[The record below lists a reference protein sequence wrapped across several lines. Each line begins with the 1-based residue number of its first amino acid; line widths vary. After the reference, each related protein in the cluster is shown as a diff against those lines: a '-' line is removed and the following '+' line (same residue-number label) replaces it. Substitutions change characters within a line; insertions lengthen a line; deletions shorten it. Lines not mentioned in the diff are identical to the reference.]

1 MDPGPGCY
9 TELCAP
15 SHARSVSSSRSPL
28 VKPSEELKTVYL
40 VRHAESME
48 NVRVHAL
55 DRAFGQLRTWKAPA
69 CDDVCSS
76 LRLLCFDVD
85 TPLSMRGERQLKD
98 VQAQLSDCSFLQKAD
113 PQLIVF
119 SPRRRAVR
127 TREVLFGSEVPS
139 KAMPQLVERTPMEGL
154 CPAQFQERVQGFKDW
169 LAKTPETRIVVVGH
183 CQFFARLLG
192 KGAGFDRYL
201 SNAEVKRCY
210 FDPTSGAFDI
220 PVSMFV
226 PQESD
231 SSGEDA

>member
-1 MDPGPGCY
+1 MDPGPGSY

-15 SHARSVSSSRSPL
+15 SHARSMSSSRSPL
-28 VKPSEELKTVYL
+28 VKPSEELKTVWEFMVL
-40 VRHAESME
+40 RNPGAG
-48 NVRVHAL
+48 
-55 DRAFGQLRTWKAPA
+55 GQLRTWKAPA

-154 CPAQFQERVQGFKDW
+154 CPAQFAERVQGFKDW

-192 KGAGFDRYL
+192 KGAGYDRYL

-220 PVSMFV
+220 PISMFV